1 MTQQP
6 ENQQPVQPLTM
17 KERFYLEILK
27 RGGKLPPG
35 AKMPPIPEGYPAL
48 QPAPQPAPAPRVR
61 ANPYETFGP
70 GVETGA
76 QAWESN
82 RKKEEKKEENKETK
96 RESGASAGRG
106 RPAPSFNE
114 KRRRHLVTVPLNR
127 FEMTA
132 PDWVVRCPSGAGLL
146 PTGLSM
152 LVGDP
157 GAGKSTLIRALVS
170 SLSTGKG
177 PFPVDKP
184 TATLFLAWEDD
195 VSSGILPH
203 VVACGGD
210 ASRVHLL
217 REVRDDHGDT
227 ALWTPTPDHIDL
239 LRDYLTGFQEVR
251 LVVVDVLSSLLAL
264 GGVDSSG
271 SEEVRRLLDP
281 LHRMG
286 QESGVAVLLLHH
298 QNKRVGEK
306 ALVRVAG
313 SVQVTGTARLVWL
326 LASDPADPGLRQ
338 LAPVKCNLP
347 GRSRGFAFREVPVG
361 RDEVARLAAKVG
373 TPVPDNLPDYLFRR
387 LEIAEGEPV
396 SAEELLG
403 GLAEPR
409 ETVGDRADEW
419 LEATLAG
426 NRGEIAVCALAKLAR
441 EQGLGDKALAGAKAR
456 LKSAGKIRYQK
467 RDDGWWVLSHHW
479 ELIALTNAQFPSP
492 SPGVDL

>member
-227 ALWTPTPDHIDL
+227 ALWTPTPDHI
-239 LRDYLTGFQEVR
+239 
-251 LVVVDVLSSLLAL
+251 
-264 GGVDSSG
+264 
-271 SEEVRRLLDP
+271 
-281 LHRMG
+281 
-286 QESGVAVLLLHH
+286 
-298 QNKRVGEK
+298 
-306 ALVRVAG
+306 
-313 SVQVTGTARLVWL
+313 
-326 LASDPADPGLRQ
+326 
-338 LAPVKCNLP
+338 
-347 GRSRGFAFREVPVG
+347 
-361 RDEVARLAAKVG
+361 
-373 TPVPDNLPDYLFRR
+373 
-387 LEIAEGEPV
+387 
-396 SAEELLG
+396 
-403 GLAEPR
+403 
-409 ETVGDRADEW
+409 
-419 LEATLAG
+419 
-426 NRGEIAVCALAKLAR
+426 
-441 EQGLGDKALAGAKAR
+441 
-456 LKSAGKIRYQK
+456 
-467 RDDGWWVLSHHW
+467 
-479 ELIALTNAQFPSP
+479 
-492 SPGVDL
+492 

>member
-6 ENQQPVQPLTM
+6 ENQQPAQPLTM

-251 LVVVDVLSSLLAL
+251 LVVVDVLSSLLAM
-264 GGVDSSG
+264 GGVDSTG
-271 SEEVRRLLDP
+271 AEEVRRVLDP
-281 LHRMG
+281 LHRLG
-286 QESGVAVLLLHH
+286 QETGVAILLVHH

-306 ALVRVAG
+306 ALTRVAG

-326 LASDPADPGLRQ
+326 LAADPQDPSLRR
-338 LAPVKCNLP
+338 LAAVKSNLP
-347 GRSRGFAFREVPVG
+347 GRSQGFAFREVATDREQFFQRVKQMGLKAPS
-361 RDEVARLAAKVG
+361 
-373 TPVPDNLPDYLFRR
+373 NLPECLLRR
-387 LEIAEGEPV
+387 LEVVDTAPV
-396 SAEELLG
+396 SVEDLTARGADSGTANPVFWLKTA
-403 GLAEPR
+403 LA
-409 ETVGDRADEW
+409 AH
-419 LEATLAG
+419 A
-426 NRGEIAVCALAKLAR
+426 GEIATGDLAKLANSEGISERGLEAAKTQLKR
-441 EQGLGDKALAGAKAR
+441 EG
-456 LKSAGKIRYQK
+456 SVRYEK
-467 RDDGWWVLSHHW
+467 RSTGWWVVSSAREQIQKVQ
-479 ELIALTNAQFPSP
+479 ELFGP
-492 SPGVDL
+492 

>member
-48 QPAPQPAPAPRVR
+48 QPTPQPAPAPRVR

-251 LVVVDVLSSLLAL
+251 LVVVDVLSSLLAM
-264 GGVDSSG
+264 GGVDSTG
-271 SEEVRRLLDP
+271 AEEVRRVLDP
-281 LHRMG
+281 LHRLG
-286 QESGVAVLLLHH
+286 QETGVAILLVHH

-306 ALVRVAG
+306 ALTRVAG

-326 LASDPADPGLRQ
+326 LAADPQDPSLRR
-338 LAPVKCNLP
+338 LAAVKSNLP
-347 GRSRGFAFREVPVG
+347 GRSQGFAFREVATDREQFFQRVKQMGLKAPS
-361 RDEVARLAAKVG
+361 
-373 TPVPDNLPDYLFRR
+373 NLPECLLRR
-387 LEIAEGEPV
+387 LEVVDTAPV
-396 SAEELLG
+396 SVEDLTARA
-403 GLAEPR
+403 AEPASATHTR
-409 ETVGDRADEW
+409 W
-419 LEATLAG
+419 LMTALAA
-426 NRGEIAVCALAKLAR
+426 NAGEIASVELSRLAGTEGIGERSLEAAKSQMKREGAVRYEKRAGAWWVVSSAR
-441 EQGLGDKALAGAKAR
+441 EQ
-456 LKSAGKIRYQK
+456 IQT
-467 RDDGWWVLSHHW
+467 VQ
-479 ELIALTNAQFPSP
+479 ELFGP
-492 SPGVDL
+492 